1 METCVC
7 FVLSWCFLV
16 NRNKKLVVLTAVKVS
31 CGTGPA
37 SWVFSPQR
45 GGSIK
50 WWLQFT
56 QFHPFLF
63 FFSQRRSCCLA
74 LTSLIIAFDR
84 VVALVSSQAGFLHV
98 LYKLKDGDAVNSSGV
113 SVSQEGRL
121 EAEPSQSLIFLLA
134 VLWRGCR
141 KVWEEQKSK
150 QVSGLEVRL
159 KGAGRF
165 TAAVGGHNPLL

>member
-1 METCVC
+1 MV
-7 FVLSWCFLV
+7 
-16 NRNKKLVVLTAVKVS
+16 
-31 CGTGPA
+31 A
-37 SWVFSPQR
+37 SVYSVQSLPLLFS
-45 GGSIK
+45 
-50 WWLQFT
+50 
-56 QFHPFLF
+56 
-63 FFSQRRSCCLA
+63 RRSCCLA
-74 LTSLIIAFDR
+74 LRSLIIAFDR
-84 VVALVSSQAGFLHV
+84 VVALFSCQAGFLHV

-165 TAAVGGHNPLL
+165 TAAVGGHNPLQGAGSSSLCFNPKQRRENTVYNRTLFFLHWKQFPLMG

>member
-1 METCVC
+1 MVQGQQVGCSLLKGGVPSNGG
-7 FVLSWCFLV
+7 FSLLS
-16 NRNKKLVVLTAVKVS
+16 
-31 CGTGPA
+31 
-37 SWVFSPQR
+37 
-45 GGSIK
+45 SI
-50 WWLQFT
+50 
-56 QFHPFLF
+56 PSSSF
-63 FFSQRRSCCLA
+63 FQRRSCCLA